1 MDQSRIVT
9 EQELEKLR
17 SFCASPKCNS
27 WSVIPRLST
36 PQRFAEFVNGSPHVS
51 SDEVIQYSHA
61 IDDDMLRK
69 CPEINFFVCETVL
82 RHLS

>member
-27 WSVIPRLST
+27 WNVVPKLSS
-36 PQRFAEFVNGSPHVS
+36 PQRFAEFVTGSPHVS
-51 SDEVIQYSHA
+51 SEEVIEYSHA
-61 IDDDMLRK
+61 IDDEM
-69 CPEINFFVCETVL
+69 IGN
-82 RHLS
+82 